1 MGEDLADASRTIEQV
16 LDSTLESVD
25 QAERLT
31 LELARESGFGEEDL
45 DRIGMSVRECMVN
58 AVVHGNRYN
67 SNKKMR
73 LSLSRTPQ
81 RLTIRI
87 VDRPRRLSTS
97 HRYRRRELEIAIV
110 CLVRVRS
117 HVRLAAVGEVTVRVL
132 ETGETGHGHDACRR
146 IACRN
151 GVLVRRKRIRA
162 KIRSASAAA
171 DRAGTRERDCAVR
184 GDAHLDD
191 AGAATRHRAR

>member
-67 SNKKMR
+67 SKKKVR

-87 VDRPRRLSTS
+87 ADQGEGFDPVDVPDPVAGDNLLRQSGRGVFLMKTFMDEFAVRRLESGT
-97 HRYRRRELEIAIV
+97 EV
-110 CLVRVRS
+110 TLVR
-117 HVRLAAVGEVTVRVL
+117 
-132 ETGETGHGHDACRR
+132 
-146 IACRN
+146 N
-151 GVLVRRKRIRA
+151 LVPNEIPN
-162 KIRSASAAA
+162 SS
-171 DRAGTRERDCAVR
+171 V
-184 GDAHLDD
+184 
-191 AGAATRHRAR
+191 

>member
-31 LELARESGFGEEDL
+31 LDLARESGFGEEDL

-67 SNKKMR
+67 AKKKVQ

-81 RLTIRI
+81 RLIIRI
-87 VDRPRRLSTS
+87 VDQGEGFDPGEVPDPVAGDNLLRQSGRGVFLMKTFMDEFAVRRLESGT
-97 HRYRRRELEIAIV
+97 
-110 CLVRVRS
+110 
-117 HVRLAAVGEVTVRVL
+117 EVTL
-132 ETGETGHGHDACRR
+132 
-146 IACRN
+146 
-151 GVLVRRKRIRA
+151 A
-162 KIRSASAAA
+162 KNLAPKELPNSS
-171 DRAGTRERDCAVR
+171 V
-184 GDAHLDD
+184 
-191 AGAATRHRAR
+191 